1 MHSVVRAVWLQQT
14 VIKMTIATRDE
25 CRGVLERIIRFY
37 NTERPH
43 MASVCRLPKAS
54 ISRRVFSDDVGKTAM
69 LWGKIEK

>member
-1 MHSVVRAVWLQQT
+1 MHSVARAVWLQQT

-43 MASVCRLPKAS
+43 MSVGMQTPES
-54 ISRRVFSDDVGKTAM
+54 VHQQEGFQRRCWKNSYAM
-69 LWGKIEK
+69 G

>member
-1 MHSVVRAVWLQQT
+1 MCSVARAVWLQQT